1 MPSGL
6 ADATEKPDLP
16 RVFLH
21 LIRRFAIGITG
32 LWLASATLHA
42 QALLD
47 PPFGLRWGDTPEK
60 LIDWASRHSLDINIL
75 LPGDQPA
82 LRILKISPKTGNLP
96 GTAAQSVEGRFHSGR
111 LFEVTVNYR
120 DPATTA
126 DEMEARFNKLKKA
139 LTAEYGELTAN
150 RQDRTVKDQFATR
163 SLSFHREPVK
173 GLFLLLAYSEIEDQA
188 RHSREATFS
197 LLYRND
203 NLRQDL
209 EKLLAPAKPPSV
221 SGSGDK

>member
-6 ADATEKPDLP
+6 ADATEKPDPPGVLP
-16 RVFLH
+16 H

-32 LWLASATLHA
+32 LWLGSATLHA

-82 LRILKISPKTGNLP
+82 VRILKISPKTGNLP

-120 DPATTA
+120 DPTTTA

-139 LTAEYGELTAN
+139 LTAEYGELAAN

-173 GLFLLLAYSEIEDQA
+173 GLFLLLAYSEIEDQV

-209 EKLLAPAKPPSV
+209 EKLLAPAKPPSG

>member
-1 MPSGL
+1 ML
-6 ADATEKPDLP
+6 
-16 RVFLH
+16 LH
-21 LIRRFAIGITG
+21 LIRRFAACLLG
-32 LWLASATLHA
+32 LWLGAATLHA

-60 LIDWASRHSLDINIL
+60 LIDWASRHSLDVNIS
-75 LPGDQPA
+75 LPGEQPA
-82 LRILKISPKTGNLP
+82 LRVLRISPKTGNLP

-120 DPATTA
+120 DPAASA

-139 LTAEYGELTAN
+139 LTAEYGALTAN
-150 RQDRTVKDQFATR
+150 RQDRAVKDQFATR

-188 RHSREATFS
+188 RHTREATFS

-209 EKLLAPAKPPSV
+209 EKLLAPAKPL
-221 SGSGDK
+221 SGSGGGDK

>member
-1 MPSGL
+1 M
-6 ADATEKPDLP
+6 
-16 RVFLH
+16 LH
-21 LIRRFAIGITG
+21 LLRRFAACLLG
-32 LWLASATLHA
+32 LWLGSATLHA

-60 LIDWASRHSLDINIL
+60 LIDWASRHSLDVNIS

-82 LRILKISPKTGNLP
+82 LRVLRISPKTGNLP

-111 LFEVTVNYR
+111 LFEVTVHYR
-120 DPATTA
+120 DTAATA
-126 DEMEARFNKLKKA
+126 DQMEARFNKLKKA
-139 LTAEYGELTAN
+139 LTAEYGALTAN
-150 RQDRTVKDQFATR
+150 RQVRNIKDDFATR

-173 GLFLLLAYSEIEDQA
+173 GLFLLLAYSEIEDQT

-209 EKLLAPAKPPSV
+209 EKLLAPAKPL
-221 SGSGDK
+221 SGSGGGNK